1 MEQKQSIA
9 WHVPNLL
16 SICIDSVADG
26 EMSGEIYHCYK
37 KEPLKFSNIIR
48 MIETAD
54 KFFDQIKFPQSATQ
68 IRSFEKKEPT
78 MEAVPEKVCI
88 PQEVLEK
95 RGAKGTFLL
104 NVKYRQNSSWQGS
117 VTWVDEQRE
126 QYFRST
132 LELLKLIDGALEK
145 RNDDEE
151 NSDEDKR
158 RTP

>member
-1 MEQKQSIA
+1 MSNRQKKT
-9 WHVPNLL
+9 
-16 SICIDSVADG
+16 
-26 EMSGEIYHCYK
+26 ET
-37 KEPLKFSNIIR
+37 FIIKV
-48 MIETAD
+48 M
-54 KFFDQIKFPQSATQ
+54 DQ
-68 IRSFEKKEPT
+68 
-78 MEAVPEKVCI
+78 
-88 PQEVLEK
+88 
-95 RGAKGTFLL
+95 
-104 NVKYRQNSSWQGS
+104 QNAPWQGS

>member
-1 MEQKQSIA
+1 MSSRQKKT
-9 WHVPNLL
+9 
-16 SICIDSVADG
+16 
-26 EMSGEIYHCYK
+26 ET
-37 KEPLKFSNIIR
+37 FIIKV
-48 MIETAD
+48 M
-54 KFFDQIKFPQSATQ
+54 DQQNAT
-68 IRSFEKKEPT
+68 
-78 MEAVPEKVCI
+78 
-88 PQEVLEK
+88 
-95 RGAKGTFLL
+95 
-104 NVKYRQNSSWQGS
+104 WQGS

>member
-1 MEQKQSIA
+1 MSNRQKKT
-9 WHVPNLL
+9 
-16 SICIDSVADG
+16 
-26 EMSGEIYHCYK
+26 EI
-37 KEPLKFSNIIR
+37 FIIKV
-48 MIETAD
+48 M
-54 KFFDQIKFPQSATQ
+54 DQQNAT
-68 IRSFEKKEPT
+68 
-78 MEAVPEKVCI
+78 
-88 PQEVLEK
+88 
-95 RGAKGTFLL
+95 
-104 NVKYRQNSSWQGS
+104 WQGS

>member
-1 MEQKQSIA
+1 MSNRQK
-9 WHVPNLL
+9 
-16 SICIDSVADG
+16 
-26 EMSGEIYHCYK
+26 K
-37 KEPLKFSNIIR
+37 T
-48 MIETAD
+48 ET
-54 KFFDQIKFPQSATQ
+54 FFIKVMDQQNAT
-68 IRSFEKKEPT
+68 
-78 MEAVPEKVCI
+78 
-88 PQEVLEK
+88 
-95 RGAKGTFLL
+95 
-104 NVKYRQNSSWQGS
+104 WQGS

>member
-1 MEQKQSIA
+1 MSNRQKKT
-9 WHVPNLL
+9 
-16 SICIDSVADG
+16 
-26 EMSGEIYHCYK
+26 ET
-37 KEPLKFSNIIR
+37 FIIKV
-48 MIETAD
+48 M
-54 KFFDQIKFPQSATQ
+54 DQQT
-68 IRSFEKKEPT
+68 
-78 MEAVPEKVCI
+78 
-88 PQEVLEK
+88 
-95 RGAKGTFLL
+95 
-104 NVKYRQNSSWQGS
+104 WQGS

>member
-1 MEQKQSIA
+1 MSNRQKKT
-9 WHVPNLL
+9 
-16 SICIDSVADG
+16 
-26 EMSGEIYHCYK
+26 E
-37 KEPLKFSNIIR
+37 
-48 MIETAD
+48 
-54 KFFDQIKFPQSATQ
+54 
-68 IRSFEKKEPT
+68 
-78 MEAVPEKVCI
+78 
-88 PQEVLEK
+88 
-95 RGAKGTFLL
+95 TFL
-104 NVKYRQNSSWQGS
+104 VCVQYRQNATWQGS

>member
-1 MEQKQSIA
+1 MRKRQKKT
-9 WHVPNLL
+9 
-16 SICIDSVADG
+16 
-26 EMSGEIYHCYK
+26 ET
-37 KEPLKFSNIIR
+37 FIIKV
-48 MIETAD
+48 M
-54 KFFDQIKFPQSATQ
+54 DQQNAT
-68 IRSFEKKEPT
+68 
-78 MEAVPEKVCI
+78 
-88 PQEVLEK
+88 
-95 RGAKGTFLL
+95 
-104 NVKYRQNSSWQGS
+104 WQGS

>member
-1 MEQKQSIA
+1 MSNRQKKT
-9 WHVPNLL
+9 
-16 SICIDSVADG
+16 
-26 EMSGEIYHCYK
+26 ET
-37 KEPLKFSNIIR
+37 FIIKV
-48 MIETAD
+48 M
-54 KFFDQIKFPQSATQ
+54 DQKNAT
-68 IRSFEKKEPT
+68 
-78 MEAVPEKVCI
+78 
-88 PQEVLEK
+88 
-95 RGAKGTFLL
+95 
-104 NVKYRQNSSWQGS
+104 WQGS